1 LPKPVA
7 KAVILASV
15 QEQLLE
21 RNKEGT
27 FKGNHLKLTSSDKTG
42 SKATFSPTE
51 MWKARQLKEYRRSN
65 GLCFKCGDKFAPGH
79 RCNVTPATTP
89 PTQLS
94 VMLESEMGD
103 GSGLLSE
110 EMLDAL
116 VSHAHVAEDVE
127 LTATSLYML
136 FLVLQML
143 KLFTSGLSLGNRSS
157 LY

>member
-1 LPKPVA
+1 
-7 KAVILASV
+7 
-15 QEQLLE
+15 
-21 RNKEGT
+21 
-27 FKGNHLKLTSSDKTG
+27 
-42 SKATFSPTE
+42 
-51 MWKARQLKEYRRSN
+51 
-65 GLCFKCGDKFAPGH
+65 
-79 RCNVTPATTP
+79 
-89 PTQLS
+89 
-94 VMLESEMGD
+94 MGG